1 MMDARSVPSNAVVAM
16 IQRIHTSE
24 VDPDAEEVAIAGHVH
39 EIRDLG
45 GLVFLIVRDRTGLI
59 QVVFKEEREPELFE
73 AVQDAGAE
81 DVVRIVGEPLES
93 DQAPGGVEIAPT
105 AYEVLD
111 EADSPL
117 PLEISKD
124 VDVDLS
130 TRLDNRGLDLRKPE
144 TSAVFTLRSTL
155 MSAMEEWFDEEGFVD
170 IKTPLISKGGAE
182 GGAELFPIL
191 YYDRDA
197 FLSQSPQLYKQIL
210 MAAGYEAV
218 YETGT
223 AFRAEDF
230 ATSRHVS
237 EIAMFDV
244 ELAYIEDHHDVMDVQ
259 EESFRYAIRAVV
271 EDAERELDVLD
282 VDLTVPEEAFPR
294 ITFDEALD
302 ILEQEYGHF
311 PDDPTDLDTK
321 GEKLLGEHF
330 EERGHPA
337 FFVVG
342 YPDEKFYYMQDVE
355 GDEIASR
362 KFDLIYKGQEL
373 SSGGQ
378 RQHDVDVMRKVMRE
392 EGVEESNF
400 KFYLEALSFGT
411 PPHGGYG
418 LGIDRLVQQVAG
430 LDNIKEAIMF
440 PRDPNRLEP

>member
-1 MMDARSVPSNAVVAM
+1 M
-16 IQRIHTSE
+16 IERIHTSE
-24 VDPDAEEVAIAGHVH
+24 VEPDADEVTIAGHVH

-45 GLVFLIVRDRTGLI
+45 GLVFLIVRDREGLI

-73 AVQDAGAE
+73 AVQDVGAE
-81 DVVRIVGEPLES
+81 YVVRIVGEPLES

-144 TSAVFTLRSTL
+144 VIAVFTLRSKL
-155 MSAMEEWFDEEGFVD
+155 MTGMEEWFDQEGFVD
-170 IKTPLISKGGAE
+170 IKTPRISKGGAE

-191 YYDRDA
+191 YYNKDA

-210 MAAGYEAV
+210 MAAGYDAV
-218 YETGT
+218 YENGT

-244 ELAYIEDHHDVMDVQ
+244 ELAYIDDHHDVMDVQ
-259 EESFRYAIRAVV
+259 EESLRYALRVAA
-271 EDAERELDVLD
+271 EEAERELDVLD
-282 VDLTVPEEAFPR
+282 VDLEVPEDDFPR
-294 ITFDEALD
+294 ITFDEALA
-302 ILEQEYGHF
+302 ILETEYDHV

-330 EERGHPA
+330 EEQGHPA
-337 FFVVG
+337 IFVVG

-378 RQHDVDVMRKVMRE
+378 RQHDVDVMREVMAE
-392 EGVEESNF
+392 EGVEEANF
-400 KFYLEALSFGT
+400 EFYLEALSFGT

-418 LGIDRLVQQVAG
+418 LGIDRLLQKVAD

>member
-1 MMDARSVPSNAVVAM
+1 M
-16 IQRIHTSE
+16 IDRIHTSA
-24 VDPDAEEVAIAGHVH
+24 VDSEMDEVAVAGHVH

-45 GLVFLIVRDRTGLI
+45 GLVFLIVRDREGLV

-73 AVQDAGAE
+73 AVESAGSE
-81 DVVRIVGEPLES
+81 DVVRVVGEPVAS

-105 AYEVLD
+105 DYEVLD
-111 EADSPL
+111 TADSPL

-124 VDVDLS
+124 VNVDLS
-130 TRLDNRGLDLRKPE
+130 TRLDNRALDLRKPE
-144 TSAVFTLRSTL
+144 TLAVFSLRSTL
-155 MSAMEEWFDEEGFVD
+155 MTAMESWFDEEGFVD

-244 ELAYIEDHHDVMDVQ
+244 ELAYIDDHHDVMDVQ
-259 EESFRYAIRAVV
+259 EESLRHALRVAA
-271 EDAERELDVLD
+271 DTASRELELLD
-282 VDLTVPEEAFPR
+282 VDLTVPEADFPR
-294 ITFDEALD
+294 ITFDEALS
-302 ILEQEYGHF
+302 ILETEFGHF
-311 PDDPTDLDTK
+311 PEDPTDLDTE

-330 EERGHPA
+330 AEQGHPA

-342 YPDEKFYYMQDVE
+342 YPDEKFYYMQDVD

-362 KFDLIYKGQEL
+362 KFDLIYEGQEL

-378 RQHDVDVMRKVMRE
+378 REHDVDRMVAAME
-392 EGVEESNF
+392 AEGVEQANF
-400 KFYLEALSFGT
+400 EFYIEALSYGT

-418 LGIDRLVQQVAG
+418 LGIDRLVQQAAG

-440 PRDPNRLEP
+440 PRDPTRLEP

>member
-1 MMDARSVPSNAVVAM
+1 M
-16 IQRIHTSE
+16 IDRIHTSE
-24 VDPDAEEVAIAGHVH
+24 VDPDADEVAVAGHVH
-39 EIRDLG
+39 EVRDLG
-45 GLVFLIVRDRTGLI
+45 GLVFLIVRDREGLI
-59 QVVFKEEREPELFE
+59 QVVFKEEREPELFA
-73 AVQDAGAE
+73 AVEDVNSE
-81 DVVRIVGEPLES
+81 DVVRVVGDPIES

-105 AYEVLD
+105 AYEVID

-117 PLEISKD
+117 PLELSKD

-130 TRLDNRGLDLRKPE
+130 TRLDNRALDLRKPE
-144 TSAVFTLRSTL
+144 TLAVFSLRSTL
-155 MSAMEEWFDEEGFVD
+155 MTAMEDWFDGGGFVN
-170 IKTPLISKGGAE
+170 IKPPLISRGGAE

-244 ELAYIEDHHDVMDVQ
+244 ELAYIDDHHDVMDVQ
-259 EESFRYAIRAVV
+259 EESLRYALRAVA
-271 EDAERELDVLD
+271 EEAERELELLD
-282 VDLTVPEEAFPR
+282 VDLAVPEDDFPR

-302 ILEQEYGHF
+302 ILETEFGHF
-311 PDDPTDLDTK
+311 PDDPTDLDTR
-321 GEKLLGEHF
+321 GEKLLGDHF
-330 EERGHPA
+330 EAQGHPA

-355 GDEIASR
+355 GDDIASR
-362 KFDLIYKGQEL
+362 KFDLIYRGQEL

-378 RQHDVDVMRKVMRE
+378 RQHHVDRMVEVMEE
-392 EGVEESNF
+392 EGVEQANF
-400 KFYLEALSFGT
+400 EFYIEALSFGT

>member
-1 MMDARSVPSNAVVAM
+1 MPNARPDAPNAVTVM
-16 IQRIHTSE
+16 IERIHTSDVE
-24 VDPDAEEVAIAGHVH
+24 PDADEVAIAGHVH

-45 GLVFLIVRDRTGLI
+45 GLVFLIVRGREGLI
-59 QVVFKEEREPELFE
+59 QIVFKEEREPELFE
-73 AVQDAGAE
+73 AVQSVGAE
-81 DVVRIVGEPLES
+81 DVVRVVGEPLES

-105 AYEVLD
+105 EYEVID

-124 VDVDLS
+124 IEVDLS
-130 TRLDNRGLDLRKPE
+130 TRLDNRALDLRKPE
-144 TSAVFTLRSTL
+144 TLAVFTLRSKL
-155 MSAMEEWFDEEGFVD
+155 MTAMEEWFDDEGFVD

-191 YYDRDA
+191 YYNQDA

-210 MAAGYEAV
+210 MASGYEAV

-223 AFRAEDF
+223 AFRADDF

-259 EESFRYAIRAVV
+259 EESLRYALEQV
-271 EDAERELDVLD
+271 AENAQDELEALD
-282 VDLTVPEEAFPR
+282 VDLDVPTEDFPR
-294 ITFDEALD
+294 ITFEEARDL
-302 ILEQEYGHF
+302 LATEYDHV
-311 PDDPTDLDTK
+311 PDDSDDLDTK

-330 EERGHPA
+330 EEQGHPA

-342 YPDEKFYYMQDVE
+342 FPNEKFYYKQDVP
-355 GDEIASR
+355 GDDIASR

-378 RQHDVDVMRKVMRE
+378 REHDIETMEAYMDE
-392 EGVEESNF
+392 QGADPENF
-400 KFYLEALSFGT
+400 EFYLEAFQYGI

-418 LGIDRLVQQVAG
+418 LGIDRLVQKVAD
-430 LDNIKEAIMF
+430 LDNIKEAILF
-440 PRDPNRLEP
+440 PRDPDRVTP

>member
-1 MMDARSVPSNAVVAM
+1 M
-16 IQRIHTSE
+16 IERIHTSE
-24 VDPDAEEVAIAGHVH
+24 VDPDADEVAIAGHVH

-45 GLVFLIVRDRTGLI
+45 GLVFLIVRDREGLI

-73 AVQDAGAE
+73 AVQDAGSE
-81 DVVRIVGEPLES
+81 DVVRVVGKPLES
-93 DQAPGGVEIAPT
+93 DQAPGGVELAPT

-130 TRLDNRGLDLRKPE
+130 TRLDNRALDLRKPE
-144 TSAVFTLRSTL
+144 TLAVFSLRSKL
-155 MSAMEEWFDEEGFVD
+155 MTAMEEWFDEEGFVD

-244 ELAYIEDHHDVMDVQ
+244 ELAYIEDHDDVMDVQ
-259 EESFRYAIRAVV
+259 EESLRHAIRAVV
-271 EDAERELDVLD
+271 ENAERELDLLD
-282 VDLTVPEEAFPR
+282 VDLTVPEEDFPR

-302 ILEQEYGHF
+302 LLETEFGHF
-311 PDDPTDLDTK
+311 PEDPTDLDTK

-330 EERGHPA
+330 AEQGHPA

-362 KFDLIYKGQEL
+362 KFDLIYEGQEL

-378 RQHDVDVMRKVMRE
+378 REHDVERMVEVMEE
-392 EGVEESNF
+392 EGVEQANF
-400 KFYLEALSFGT
+400 EFYIEALSFGT

>member
-1 MMDARSVPSNAVVAM
+1 MIDRTYTGDVTPEMDGETVAV
-16 IQRIHTSE
+16 
-24 VDPDAEEVAIAGHVH
+24 AGHVH
-39 EIRDLG
+39 ELRDLG
-45 GLVFLIVRDRTGLI
+45 GLVFVIVRDREGLL
-59 QVVFKEEREPELFE
+59 QAVFKEDREPDLFE
-73 AVQDAGAE
+73 EAEDLGAE
-81 DVVRIVGEPLES
+81 DVVRIEGEVTES
-93 DQAPGGVEIAPT
+93 GQAPGGVELVPESLELI
-105 AYEVLD
+105 D
-111 EADSPL
+111 EADAPL

-124 VDVDLS
+124 VEADLS
-130 TRLDNRGLDLRKPE
+130 TRLDNRGIDLRQPE
-144 TSAVFTLRSTL
+144 VKAIFTLKSVL
-155 MSAMEEWFDEEGFVD
+155 MDAMEDWFEREGFVD
-170 IKTPLISKGGAE
+170 VATPLISKGGAE
-182 GGAELFPIL
+182 GGAELFPVV
-191 YYDRDA
+191 YYEEEA

-210 MAAGYEAV
+210 MASGFDKI

-244 ELAYIEDHHDVMDVQ
+244 ELAYIEDHDDVMDVQ
-259 EESFRYAIRAVV
+259 EESLRYALEQV
-271 EDAERELDVLD
+271 AEHAEHELDELD
-282 VDLTVPEEAFPR
+282 VDLTVPEDDFPR

-302 ILEQEYGHF
+302 ILEDEFGHF

-330 EERGHPA
+330 EDQGHPA

-355 GDEIASR
+355 GDDIASR

-378 RQHDVDVMRKVMRE
+378 RQHDVDAMRE
-392 EGVEESNF
+392 VMQAEGVDESNF
-400 KFYLEALSFGT
+400 AFYLDALSYGT

-418 LGIDRLVQQVAG
+418 LGIDRLVQQVCE
-430 LDNIKEAIMF
+430 LDNIKEAILF
-440 PRDPNRLEP
+440 PRDPNRLAP

>member
-1 MMDARSVPSNAVVAM
+1 MPDARPVRDNTPM
-16 IQRIHTSE
+16 IDRIHTSE
-24 VDPDAEEVAIAGHVH
+24 VDPDADEVAVAGHVH
-39 EIRDLG
+39 EVRDLG
-45 GLVFLIVRDRTGLI
+45 GLVFLIVRDREGLI
-59 QVVFKEEREPELFE
+59 QVVFKEEREPELFA
-73 AVQDAGAE
+73 AVEDVNSE
-81 DVVRIVGEPLES
+81 DVVRVVGDPIES

-105 AYEVLD
+105 AYEVID

-117 PLEISKD
+117 PLELSKD

-130 TRLDNRGLDLRKPE
+130 TRLDNRALDLRKPE
-144 TSAVFTLRSTL
+144 TLAVFSLRSTL
-155 MSAMEEWFDEEGFVD
+155 MTAMEDWFDAEGFVD

-244 ELAYIEDHHDVMDVQ
+244 ELAYIDDHHDVMDVQ
-259 EESFRYAIRAVV
+259 EESLRYALRAVA
-271 EDAERELDVLD
+271 EEAERELELLD
-282 VDLTVPEEAFPR
+282 VDLAVPEDNFPR

-302 ILEQEYGHF
+302 ILETEFGHF
-311 PDDPTDLDTK
+311 PDDPTDLDTR
-321 GEKLLGEHF
+321 GEKLLGDHF
-330 EERGHPA
+330 EAQGHPA

-355 GDEIASR
+355 GDDIASR
-362 KFDLIYKGQEL
+362 KFDLIYRGQEL

-378 RQHDVDVMRKVMRE
+378 RQHHVDRMVEVMEE
-392 EGVEESNF
+392 EGVEQANF
-400 KFYLEALSFGT
+400 EFYIEALSFGT